1 MLHGFLNIDKPA
13 GLTSHDIVASLRRLA
28 GQKRIGHGGTLDP
41 AATGVL
47 PVALGEA
54 TRLLDYLV
62 EGRKR
67 YAAAIVLGVVTTT
80 DDAEGEVVKQQPVPV
95 LHEAD
100 IAAVLRTFTGAIR
113 QVPPMYSAIQVGG
126 RRLYD
131 LARQGVQLELAPRQ
145 VEIDAIQLLAWQPP
159 LLAVDVVC
167 GKGTYIRALARDLG
181 EQLGCGGHLQS
192 LRRTAVG
199 SLCLDT
205 AVSLD
210 ALLDAP
216 ASLAA
221 HLLPPDVAIAHLPR
235 IDLDEVAAERIRH
248 GLAIE
253 TSSPAADVVR
263 AHAPD
268 GRLLALLR
276 YDNGVWRPS
285 KVFAWR

>member
-1 MLHGFLNIDKPA
+1 
-13 GLTSHDIVASLRRLA
+13 
-28 GQKRIGHGGTLDP
+28 
-41 AATGVL
+41 
-47 PVALGEA
+47 
-54 TRLLDYLV
+54 
-62 EGRKR
+62 
-67 YAAAIVLGVVTTT
+67 
-80 DDAEGEVVKQQPVPV
+80 
-95 LHEAD
+95 
-100 IAAVLRTFTGAIR
+100 
-113 QVPPMYSAIQVGG
+113 
-126 RRLYD
+126 
-131 LARQGVQLELAPRQ
+131 

-181 EQLGCGGHLQS
+181 KQLGCGGHLQS

>member
-1 MLHGFLNIDKPA
+1 
-13 GLTSHDIVASLRRLA
+13 
-28 GQKRIGHGGTLDP
+28 
-41 AATGVL
+41 
-47 PVALGEA
+47 
-54 TRLLDYLV
+54 
-62 EGRKR
+62 
-67 YAAAIVLGVVTTT
+67 
-80 DDAEGEVVKQQPVPV
+80 
-95 LHEAD
+95 
-100 IAAVLRTFTGAIR
+100 
-113 QVPPMYSAIQVGG
+113 MYSAIQVGG

-145 VEIDAIQLLAWQPP
+145 VEIDDILLVAWQPP
-159 LLAVDVVC
+159 VLAVDVVC

-181 EQLGCGGHLQS
+181 ERLGCGAHLRS

-199 SLCLDT
+199 PLCLDT
-205 AVSLD
+205 AIALED
-210 ALLDAP
+210 LLDAP

-235 IDLDEVAAERIRH
+235 IDLDEVAAERVRH

>member
-67 YAAAIVLGVVTTT
+67 YAAVITLGVVTTT